1 MSSLQGMGIAPATLT
16 RLHKLGIRT
25 PFDLVFHLP
34 LRYDDETHIVPLRD
48 LHQGQ
53 TGCLAVEVLDAEIQY
68 RPKRT
73 LRVRVRD
80 ASGELSLRFLNF
92 YGSQVKQLTAGTRL
106 RILGELRQGH
116 FGPEMV
122 HPKYQ
127 IIGNDAPLPQSLTP
141 VYPTTAGLSQATLR
155 RCINLALGQTD
166 LTDTLPAAMR
176 EALQLAP
183 FADCVTLLHHPHP
196 DVSQQQLDQ
205 RSHPAWRRLKFDE
218 LLAQQISMRLHHRER
233 RQLHAPAFAGFET
246 QRERFLK
253 SLPFRLTQAQCRV
266 LQEID
271 GDLART
277 YPMHRLLQGDVGSG
291 KTVVAALACLR
302 AIAAGFQAALMAPTE
317 ILTEQHFRKIEQ
329 LLQPLGISTTWITS
343 SLRKKEKALAL
354 QHIADGTAQLIIGT
368 HALIQGPV
376 AFKALGLVVIDEQHR
391 FGVEQRLTLRKKADQ
406 SGHGQPHQLMMS
418 ATPIPRTLSMSYFAD
433 LDVSVID
440 ELPSGRKPIITK
452 LVDDSRRD
460 DVIARIRET
469 CLQGGQAYWVCP
481 LIEESEVLQL
491 QTAVET
497 FERISRIFPEL
508 RTALIHGRLSSAEKS
523 DIMKQ
528 FSDGTL
534 HLLVATT
541 VIEVGVDVPNA
552 AIMVI
557 EHAERMGLA
566 QLHQLRGRVG
576 RGATQGFCVLL
587 YHSPLSALART
598 RLKVIFEHTDG
609 FEIARQDLMI
619 RGPGEYFGAR
629 QSGTP
634 LLRFADLEQDEDLLQ
649 HARHWADLWITEDL
663 EAARQH
669 LDRWL
674 SARQEFLTA

>member
-1 MSSLQGMGIAPATLT
+1 MSSLQDMGIAPATLS
-16 RLHKLGIRT
+16 RLNKLGIRT
-25 PFDLVFHLP
+25 TFDLVLHLP
-34 LRYDDETHIVPLRD
+34 LRYDDETRIVQLRD
-48 LHQGQ
+48 LLYGQ
-53 TGCLAVEVLDAEIQY
+53 SGCLEVEVLDAEVQY

-80 ASGELSLRFLNF
+80 ASGELTLRFLNF
-92 YGSQVKQLTAGTRL
+92 YGSQIKQLAAGTRL
-106 RILGELRQGH
+106 RLLGELRQGH
-116 FGPEMV
+116 FGSEMV

-127 IIGNDAPLPQSLTP
+127 VVKDDVPLPQTLTP
-141 VYPTTAGLSQATLR
+141 VYPATAGLSQVTLR
-155 RCINLALGQTD
+155 RCINLALGRAD
-166 LTDTLPAAMR
+166 LTDTLPSAMR
-176 EALQLAP
+176 DALQLAP
-183 FADCVTLLHHPHP
+183 FADSVKLLHHPHAE
-196 DVSQQQLDQ
+196 VSQQQLDQ
-205 RSHPAWRRLKFDE
+205 RDHPAWRRLKFDE

-233 RQLHAPAFAGFET
+233 LLLRAPPLAGFED

-253 SLPFRLTQAQCRV
+253 SLPFRLTQAQYRV
-266 LQEID
+266 LQEIES
-271 GDLART
+271 DLSRP

-302 AIAAGFQAALMAPTE
+302 AISAGFQAALMAPTE

-329 LLQPLGISTTWITS
+329 LLQPLGISTVWITS
-343 SLRKKEKALAL
+343 SLRKKQKTLAL
-354 QHIADGTAQLIIGT
+354 QQIAEGAAQLIIGT

-376 AFKALGLVVIDEQHR
+376 IFKALGLVVIDEQHR

-406 SGHGQPHQLMMS
+406 AGHGQPHQLMMS

-440 ELPSGRKPIITK
+440 ELPAGRKPIVTK
-452 LVDDSRRD
+452 LIDDSRRD

-481 LIEESEVLQL
+481 LIEESEALQL

-497 FERISRIFPEL
+497 FERISSIFPEL
-508 RTALIHGRLSSAEKS
+508 RTALIHGRLSPAEKS
-523 DIMKQ
+523 EIMQ
-528 FSDGTL
+528 RFSGGAL

-552 AIMVI
+552 SIMVI

-587 YHSPLSALART
+587 YHPPLSALARL

-629 QSGTP
+629 QSGAP
-634 LLRFADLEQDEDLLQ
+634 LLRFADPELDEDLLQ
-649 HARHWADLWITEDL
+649 HARHWADLWIKMDIA
-663 EAARQH
+663 AARQH

-674 SARQEFLTA
+674 SSRQEFLTA

>member
-233 RQLHAPAFAGFET
+233 RLLHAPAFAGFET

-329 LLQPLGISTTWITS
+329 LLQPLGISTVWITS
-343 SLRKKEKALAL
+343 SLRKKEKTLAL
-354 QHIADGTAQLIIGT
+354 QQIADGTAQLIIGT

>member
-176 EALQLAP
+176 EALRLAP

-233 RQLHAPAFAGFET
+233 RLLHAPAFAGFET

-329 LLQPLGISTTWITS
+329 LLQPLGISTVWITS
-343 SLRKKEKALAL
+343 SLRKKEKTLAL
-354 QHIADGTAQLIIGT
+354 QQIADGTAQLIIGT

-674 SARQEFLTA
+674 SSRQEFLTA

>member
-233 RQLHAPAFAGFET
+233 RLLHAPAFAGFET

-329 LLQPLGISTTWITS
+329 LLQPLGISTVWITS
-343 SLRKKEKALAL
+343 SLRKKEKTLAL
-354 QHIADGTAQLIIGT
+354 QQIADGTAQLIIGT

-508 RTALIHGRLSSAEKS
+508 RTALIHGRLSSAEKT

-674 SARQEFLTA
+674 SSRQEFLTA

>member
-1 MSSLQGMGIAPATLT
+1 MSSLQGLGIAPATLT

-25 PFDLVFHLP
+25 PFDLVLHLP
-34 LRYDDETHIVPLRD
+34 LRYDDETHIVPLSD
-48 LHQGQ
+48 LHPGQ
-53 TGCLAVEVLDAEIQY
+53 TGCLSVEVLDAEIQY

-92 YGSQVKQLTAGTRL
+92 YGSQVKQLAAGTRL
-106 RILGELRQGH
+106 RVLGELRQGH

-127 IIGNDAPLPQSLTP
+127 VIRNDAALPQSLTP
-141 VYPTTAGLSQATLR
+141 VYPTTAGLSQTTLR

-176 EALQLAP
+176 EVLQLAP

-196 DVSQQQLDQ
+196 EVSQQQLDQ

-233 RQLHAPAFAGFET
+233 RLLHAPVLAGFET
-246 QRERFLK
+246 QRKRFLK
-253 SLPFRLTQAQCRV
+253 SLPFSLTRAQCRV

-271 GDLART
+271 GDLARP

-354 QHIADGTAQLIIGT
+354 QKIADGTAQLIIGT

-376 AFKALGLVVIDEQHR
+376 TFKALGLVVIDEQHR

-440 ELPSGRKPIITK
+440 ELPAGRKPIITK

-523 DIMKQ
+523 DIMQQ

-629 QSGTP
+629 QSGSP
-634 LLRFADLEQDEDLLQ
+634 LLRFADLEQDENLLQ
-649 HARHWADLWITEDL
+649 HARHWADLWITDDID
-663 EAARQH
+663 AARQH

-674 SARQEFLTA
+674 SSRQEFLTA

>member
-196 DVSQQQLDQ
+196 EVSQQQLDQ

-233 RQLHAPAFAGFET
+233 RLLHAPAFAGFET

-329 LLQPLGISTTWITS
+329 LLQPLGISTVWITS
-343 SLRKKEKALAL
+343 SLRKKEKTLAL
-354 QHIADGTAQLIIGT
+354 QQIADGTAQLIIGT

-508 RTALIHGRLSSAEKS
+508 RTALIHGRLSSAEKT

-674 SARQEFLTA
+674 SSRQEFLTA